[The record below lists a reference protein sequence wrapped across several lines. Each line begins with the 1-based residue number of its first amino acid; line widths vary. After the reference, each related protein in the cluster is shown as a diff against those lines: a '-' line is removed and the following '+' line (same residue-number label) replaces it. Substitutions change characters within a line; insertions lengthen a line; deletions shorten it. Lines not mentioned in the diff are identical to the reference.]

1 MANYDFQTQPT
12 FVRSAWNWD
21 LHVTSSCH
29 RIKLYSVNKSKPAT
43 ARRLKQFEDKGLPFL
58 QLTRPVP
65 FDLETEE
72 EYLREM
78 TKRDGRDPTE

>member
-1 MANYDFQTQPT
+1 MPVIQTQPT

-29 RIKLYSVNKSKPAT
+29 RIKLYSVNRSRPAT
-43 ARRLKQFEDKGLPFL
+43 ARRLRQFEERGVPFL
-58 QLTRPVP
+58 PLTQPVP

-72 EYLREM
+72 EYAREM
-78 TKRDGRDPTE
+78 REQGGRDPEE